1 MGDGFDGFEGFT
13 GLDTTIAIVEE
24 LSDLDE
30 ITSVV
35 ALYLANNVVLPES
48 EPFDDIIDP
57 STTIFLS
64 SSKLDAVDKIKEH
77 IDEY

>member
-48 EPFDDIIDP
+48 EPFDDII
-57 STTIFLS
+57 
-64 SSKLDAVDKIKEH
+64 AVSLTH
-77 IDEY
+77 LTLPTNHTV

>member
-1 MGDGFDGFEGFT
+1 MGDGFDEFDGFD

-30 ITSVV
+30 ITNVV

-48 EPFDDIIDP
+48 EPFDDIIDLVGQII
-57 STTIFLS
+57 TEKI
-64 SSKLDAVDKIKEH
+64 KLDAVDKIKEH